1 MNMKNV
7 LTVLL
12 KAQDGVHKWFVHNP
26 KISSLLSQSRKET
39 RNLKYKIRECTQMEN
54 GGLRD

>member
-1 MNMKNV
+1 MKNV
-7 LTVLL
+7 LSVFL
-12 KAQDGVHKWFVHNP
+12 KAQGGLVHNP